1 MIVRIKATLSA
12 SQLSSLAFSPSDFAH
27 ILQND
32 FSIKMVA
39 AIGFEP
45 IRLIYLATHFKCVV
59 SRQFHHAAIKIG
71 TREGTRTPDRCDV
84 NALH

>member
-1 MIVRIKATLSA
+1 MVRIKATLSA

-32 FSIKMVA
+32 FSIKLVA
-39 AIGFEP
+39 AVGFEP
-45 IRLIYLATHFKCVV
+45 TIPKAIDFK
-59 SRQFHHAAIKIG
+59 SIMYIQFHHTAIKVG